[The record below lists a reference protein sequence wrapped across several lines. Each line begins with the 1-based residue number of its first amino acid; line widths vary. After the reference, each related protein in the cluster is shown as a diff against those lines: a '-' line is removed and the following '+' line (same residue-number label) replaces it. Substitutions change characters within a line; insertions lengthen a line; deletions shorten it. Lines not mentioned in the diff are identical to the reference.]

1 MMDGIITFMLLLL
14 VSLPMHFPQV
24 TIKFWVYI
32 PRKTNNSFQIYY
44 STVFNTRE
52 RFAQSMGSFFF
63 GFNLYNITG
72 VHLTPHTDP
81 SFLATTASISKVLS

>member
-1 MMDGIITFMLLLL
+1 MDGIITFMLLFL

-24 TIKFWVYI
+24 TVKFWVYI

-63 GFNLYNITG
+63 LVSIFTTG
-72 VHLTPHTDP
+72 DHLTPHTDP